1 MQTPHT
7 DRTKTLKIKVNPH
20 LLERYE
26 SNLQK
31 KGISIEDDIN
41 NYIIKKTPAKRLTAK
56 QVKEI
61 FSHPDTIAA
70 VEELEA
76 MKNDPNAKYYTCAA
90 DLIADCLKGDDDD
103 ED

>member
-1 MQTPHT
+1 MQTANT
-7 DRTKTLKIKVNPH
+7 EKTKTLLIKVPTNIFK
-20 LLERYE
+20 RYE
-26 SNLQK
+26 STLRK
-31 KGISIEDDIN
+31 EGISVEDDIN
-41 NYIIKKTPAKRLTAK
+41 NYIVKKTPAKRLTAK

-61 FSHPDTIAA
+61 FSHPETIAA

-103 ED
+103 D